1 MRKHRYLFAIAATM
15 LAGAAQ
21 AHSAVPDP
29 AALGDSIGHEYA
41 TKALAHA
48 RKDCAS
54 VRAMAR
60 QDASSVVVECA
71 SNDKKTMV
79 QYRITPKHTGL
90 PDIAFLSR
98 EPITKVETRVPTTAE
113 QHAEQVNAYAQAII
127 VDYRYE
133 CARVVRVTTQADN
146 SLVAVCTPDIG
157 REPIS
162 YRLVE
167 TPGAH
172 MGARVTP
179 LP

>member
-1 MRKHRYLFAIAATM
+1 MRKHRYLFAFVATL

-21 AHSAVPDP
+21 AHSPVSDP
-29 AALGDSIGHEYA
+29 ATSGDSIGHDYA

-54 VRAMAR
+54 IRSMAR
-60 QDASSVVVECA
+60 QDESSVVVECA

-79 QYRITPKHTGL
+79 QYRITPKHTAL
-90 PDIAFLSR
+90 PEITFLRR
-98 EPITKVETRVPTTAE
+98 EAITKVEAKAPTTPE
-113 QHAEQVNAYAQAII
+113 QHAEKANKYARAII

-133 CARVVRVTTQADN
+133 CAKVLRVTTQADD

-172 MGARVTP
+172 MGTRVTP